1 MKIFLKEFS
10 FKVSVGFL
18 KITAKNF
25 ARMIRSDTKRTKEII
40 ENSKEAEENHRLT
53 FSSKIEEKKVV
64 EVNITEENFFEHN
77 VKRDVQNLFILLK
90 QFYQKGKIYTVSLNK
105 SGSSGLNENLL
116 QDYEFIKKNF
126 KTLKKDQ
133 ILLFIKAILYFEIK
147 DIFLLESLSK
157 FNDLDGNIDSAFC
170 ILYSFAKLQYLV
182 FLKNSKYTKK
192 IDIYNS
198 LFNKSIFIL
207 DSTVIN

>member
-90 QFYQKGKIYTVSLNK
+90 QFLSL
-105 SGSSGLNENLL
+105 L
-116 QDYEFIKKNF
+116 
-126 KTLKKDQ
+126 
-133 ILLFIKAILYFEIK
+133 
-147 DIFLLESLSK
+147 
-157 FNDLDGNIDSAFC
+157 
-170 ILYSFAKLQYLV
+170 
-182 FLKNSKYTKK
+182 
-192 IDIYNS
+192 
-198 LFNKSIFIL
+198 
-207 DSTVIN
+207 